1 MDLQAFEEILERTLA
16 DRRISRSERRALGA
30 VVDDQHLDGNALA
43 TFRNA
48 AFALVRT
55 RMRDPRDGELA
66 EWLYDV
72 LGLLT
77 PRPQGEVRAEALFSP
92 GDDCV
97 KRLIGLIEV
106 ARKTLDVCVY
116 TITDDRIAEALLA
129 AHRRSVRLRVLSD
142 IAKTQ
147 DPGSDV
153 VRLARSGVAVAVDT
167 PAKLMHHKFAVVDD
181 RLVATGSYNWT
192 RAAAESNDE
201 NLVISGDPRLVRAF
215 GNEFERLWGRY
226 GPAIG

>member
-1 MDLQAFEEILERTLA
+1 MDLHDFEDILERTLA
-16 DRRISRSERRALGA
+16 DRRISRSERRALGV
-30 VVDDQHLDGNALA
+30 VVDDEHLDAHALA

-48 AFALVRT
+48 AFALVRS
-55 RMRDPRDGELA
+55 RMHDPRDGELA

-77 PRPQGEVRAEALFSP
+77 PRPQGEIRAEALFSP

-106 ARKTLDVCVY
+106 ARKTVDVCVY

-129 AHRRSVRLRVLSD
+129 AHRRSVTLRILSD

-153 VRLARSGVAVAVDT
+153 VRLARSGIAVAIDT
-167 PAKLMHHKFAVVDD
+167 PEKLMHHKFAVVDD

-192 RAAAESNDE
+192 RAAAEANDE

-215 GNEFERLWGRY
+215 GNEFERLWGKY
-226 GPAIG
+226 GPAGA